1 MYQVNMRNRSI
12 KVQRQVE
19 NEIATTTTTTAEHGA
34 TWSIYVQG
42 SLCRSRPTI
51 LETQEQG
58 GL

>member
-12 KVQRQVE
+12 KLQRQVD
-19 NEIATTTTTTAEHGA
+19 NEIATTTTAEHGA

-42 SLCRSRPTI
+42 SLCRSRPNI

-58 GL
+58 GP